1 MKKWFFILSTLSV
14 FMITACAYS
23 GAVAKDLQN
32 GIVRLHIIAQS
43 DSDFDQSIK
52 LKVRDKVLDA
62 IADKD
67 IADIDSFLAT
77 AENAANDCLSDNS
90 IPYRAKA
97 EFGIFEFPNKT
108 YKNITLPKGSYK
120 SIRIILGDGMGKN
133 WWCVMYPPLCLDM
146 ALGETLPYSAEEKAL
161 IGGKYKI
168 KLKVLEI
175 AARIHAGA
183 R

>member
-1 MKKWFFILSTLSV
+1 
-14 FMITACAYS
+14 MITACAYS
-23 GAVAKDLQN
+23 GAVAKDLQS

-133 WWCVMYPPLCLDM
+133 WWCVMYPPICIS
-146 ALGETLPYSAEEKAL
+146 GTQKQAEQELKAL
-161 IGGKYKI
+161 LHNDTFEIITKKPTIKFKI
-168 KLKVLEI
+168 VELLS
-175 AARIHAGA
+175 H
-183 R
+183 

>member
-1 MKKWFFILSTLSV
+1 MKKWFFILSSLSV

-23 GAVAKDLQN
+23 SAVAKDLQN

-77 AENAANDCLSDNS
+77 AENAANECLSDNS
-90 IPYRAKA
+90 IPYRARA

-133 WWCVMYPPLCLDM
+133 WWCVMYPPICIS
-146 ALGETLPYSAEEKAL
+146 GNQKQAEQELKAL
-161 IGGKYKI
+161 LHNDTFEVITKKPTIKFKI
-168 KLKVLEI
+168 VELLS
-175 AARIHAGA
+175 H
-183 R
+183 